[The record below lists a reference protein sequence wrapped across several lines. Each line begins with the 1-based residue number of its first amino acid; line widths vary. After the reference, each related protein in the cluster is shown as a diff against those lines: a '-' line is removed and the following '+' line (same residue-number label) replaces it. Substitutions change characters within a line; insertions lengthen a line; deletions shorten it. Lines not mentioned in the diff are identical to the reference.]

1 MKAFYRLQSLL
12 FLHQALAVR
21 PRAWITSSLAIGVL
35 LLGLGKFSC
44 MAGWAQAPAADT
56 DTLPDFDW
64 ETNQVPPSS
73 TPLPLLPPRRDFDS
87 NFPDVDRPVFTPELR
102 DRGLDIPEQPD
113 FDVYRLGPGDA
124 IFASVQRFRD
134 LNFQAT
140 LDLEGNVI
148 VPIVGAVSLE
158 GLTLQQAE
166 DKISS
171 LYDQYVVDPT
181 VSLTLVAQRPV
192 EVTVLGEVVRP
203 GFYPLPAPTV
213 STALLASGGSTN
225 VADLR
230 AVQIQRQLP
239 EGQTI
244 EETVDLFTP
253 LSQGEALP
261 DLRLDDG
268 DVVFVPRLD
277 LSELDEYDRYLVSRS
292 TLAQQQVTI
301 RTLGYSASGGTL
313 RTLQLPN
320 GSRFIDAIT
329 EIGVNADRNS
339 LRNVALIRF
348 DPELGQAVTLRL
360 DTYEAL
366 DGDLSQNPPLEN
378 NDVIIVNRNL
388 VARITYAFN
397 TFTQPFRDVLGF
409 LLFFDS
415 LSDSAGNLFGPGNN

>member
-1 MKAFYRLQSLL
+1 
-12 FLHQALAVR
+12 
-21 PRAWITSSLAIGVL
+21 
-35 LLGLGKFSC
+35 